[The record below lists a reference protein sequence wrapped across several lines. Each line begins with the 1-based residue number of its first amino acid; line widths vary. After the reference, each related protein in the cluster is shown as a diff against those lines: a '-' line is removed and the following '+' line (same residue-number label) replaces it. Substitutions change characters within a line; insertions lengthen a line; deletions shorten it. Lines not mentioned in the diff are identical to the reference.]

1 MRDYADYVT
10 VNLLVMFIYFVLFC
24 DNQSCLLYD
33 SNYQLLTWFVTL
45 FFAFDNYVQCIFTAL
60 FTKSALCVSEY
71 WVGT

>member
-45 FFAFDNYVQCIFTAL
+45 FF
-60 FTKSALCVSEY
+60 CV
-71 WVGT
+71 W